1 MCQNQWTSSIET
13 ALGEIKLS
21 QPELSS
27 RRHPFP
33 SWLSLLT
40 PLQFKRLRGQD
51 WWELLSATQ
60 NFWPWLYPFF
70 SFPSLKRT
78 GQVSA
83 LNEMG
88 IQPPDRLWHCFF
100 CFYRRLN
107 VCIQSKGQVR
117 SPPFWEKGFD
127 TAQNTLV
134 WAKKSKTLSSHSQ
147 HKKYRGMVLKLAAPR
162 SVVCII
168 DWLIDE
174 LCFWNAF
181 W

>member
-21 QPELSS
+21 QPELSL

-70 SFPSLKRT
+70 SLSFFEKDRT
-78 GQVSA
+78 GQCFEWDGNPTAWQTLA
-83 LNEMG
+83 LFLLFLQG
-88 IQPPDRLWHCFF
+88 AKCVQPFKEPSPVWK
-100 CFYRRLN
+100 
-107 VCIQSKGQVR
+107 VVR

-127 TAQNTLV
+127 TAQNTFV

-147 HKKYRGMVLKLAAPR
+147 HKKCREMVLKLVAPR
-162 SVVCII
+162 SVVCVI
-168 DWLIDE
+168 D
-174 LCFWNAF
+174 
-181 W
+181 